1 MKTTQLNELKKELE
15 KIIKLLEKVELPD
28 DLKPI
33 ERKLASAQNLLHYI
47 AIRTINVSGLQKKL
61 KKIGASR
68 LARSEDHMLHSLYLL
83 HRLVCGLLHEPDHLK
98 RQKRITIARAE
109 KKLNKNTKR
118 LLGRK
123 SRIKRVRL
131 MVTMPSE
138 AANNYLMVENFVIQ
152 GMNSARINCAH
163 DSETEWIAMVKHIRK
178 AALKHNRNV
187 TIAMDLSGPKI
198 RTVLGSEDQTY
209 IKLNQGDTIEIID
222 DSLPIL
228 NIEKQIRCSFPDI
241 ISKVKPGEHIYFDD
255 GKIEGTITAVE
266 AKKISV
272 NITRCKING
281 EKLKTDKGINLPE
294 SNLEIAG
301 LTPKDKIDFAVIAK
315 YADIV
320 NFSFVNTTAD
330 LKELFELMAYHN
342 SNNLG
347 VILKIETKQ
356 AYNNLKDIL
365 LDTKTKTNAFGVM
378 IARGDLAIE
387 VGWQNIGRVQN
398 EILRMCTAAHTPVI
412 WATQVLENLAKK
424 GIPSRSEMSDINN
437 AFKAECIMLNK
448 GPYILEV
455 IQFLNEVLRNEEL
468 FQNKNEAML
477 PELKRL

>member
-1 MKTTQLNELKKELE
+1 M
-15 KIIKLLEKVELPD
+15 
-28 DLKPI
+28 
-33 ERKLASAQNLLHYI
+33 
-47 AIRTINVSGLQKKL
+47 
-61 KKIGASR
+61 
-68 LARSEDHMLHSLYLL
+68 
-83 HRLVCGLLHEPDHLK
+83 
-98 RQKRITIARAE
+98 
-109 KKLNKNTKR
+109 NKNTKR

-123 SRIKRVRL
+123 SRVKRVRL

-138 AANNYLMVENFVIQ
+138 AANNYQMIEDFVVQ
-152 GMNSARINCAH
+152 GMNCARINCAH
-163 DSETEWIAMVKHIRK
+163 DTETEWISMVEHIRK
-178 AALKHNRNV
+178 AALKHNRFV

-198 RTVLGSEDQTY
+198 RTVLGSENLKYMT
-209 IKLNQGDTIEIID
+209 INEGDYIEIID
-222 DSLPIL
+222 DSEPIL
-228 NIEKQIRCSFPDI
+228 NIEKQLRCSFPDI
-241 ISKVKPGEHIYFDD
+241 ISKVKLGEHIYFDD
-255 GKIEGTITAVE
+255 GKIEGTITSVD
-266 AKKISV
+266 AKKIGI
-272 NITRCKING
+272 NIKRCKING

-294 SNLEIAG
+294 SNLGIAG
-301 LTPKDKIDFAVIAK
+301 LTPKDKMDFAVIAK

-320 NFSFVNTTAD
+320 NFSFVNTTED
-330 LKELFELMAYHN
+330 LEDLFQLMEFHN
-342 SNNLG
+342 ANNLG

-365 LDTKTKTNAFGVM
+365 LTTKTKTNAFGVM

-437 AFKAECIMLNK
+437 ALKAECIMLNK

-455 IQFLNEVLRNEEL
+455 IQFLNEVLRNEES

-477 PELKRL
+477 PELKRLK